1 MVNWL
6 SPILLLLHPFNG
18 LFSRTTWASRY
29 QKGKTSLDWNEARDD
44 GVLGCSGMSWTICK
58 QSAPRSRQ
66 ITSPTP
72 HSSRPEH
79 WQKTTSKVSWL
90 QSYSGSKW
98 IVRRYRP
105 GESETICPPPMAV
118 RRWHVVSPPIKNRGG
133 SMSACRWVRSPFATV
148 RSLHISGGQRW
159 LSCRQPA
166 CLQPRQLPHGTDRR
180 TDRAIPKCPL

>member
-29 QKGKTSLDWNEARDD
+29 QKGKNSLDWNEARDD

-72 HSSRPEH
+72 HSSRPVH

-105 GESETICPPPMAV
+105 GESETICPPAD
-118 RRWHVVSPPIKNRGG
+118 G
-133 SMSACRWVRSPFATV
+133 SSTVACRFTANQKSWRIYVRLQMSPESICNGLESAH
-148 RSLHISGGQRW
+148 LW
-159 LSCRQPA
+159 WPA
-166 CLQPRQLPHGTDRR
+166 VAKLQAASVPT
-180 TDRAIPKCPL
+180 T

>member
-1 MVNWL
+1 MVNWS
-6 SPILLLLHPFNG
+6 SPILLLLLHSFNG

-29 QKGKTSLDWNEARDD
+29 QKGKNSLDWNEARDD
-44 GVLGCSGMSWTICK
+44 GVLGCSGMSWTIWK

-72 HSSRPEH
+72 HSSRPVH

-98 IVRRYRP
+98 IVTGIAQGTARRYA
-105 GESETICPPPMAV
+105 PPPMAV

-133 SMSACRWVRSPFATV
+133 SMSVCRWV

-166 CLQPRQLPHGTDRR
+166 CLQPRQLRHGTDRQ
-180 TDRAIPKCPL
+180 TDG